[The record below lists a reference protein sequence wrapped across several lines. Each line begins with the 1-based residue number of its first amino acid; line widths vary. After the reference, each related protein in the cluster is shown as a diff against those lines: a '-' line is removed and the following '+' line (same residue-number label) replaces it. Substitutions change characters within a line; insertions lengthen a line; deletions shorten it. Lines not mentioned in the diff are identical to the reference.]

1 MGFWRRKKEGK
12 KVRERASTVHA
23 NPASSEAG
31 TRAAAIAMYGVLL
44 LAYSV
49 NAADRQLFP
58 LLAHD
63 VRVQYGFSLSD
74 TGLLTTIFTLG
85 LAVAGLPAGFLLARF
100 SRKTVLLLGIG
111 IFSTGTA
118 LTIFARGFP
127 DMLVYLAATGI
138 GEAMQLTVMIAIA
151 ANYFVGY
158 RAAAIGSMNVFFGL
172 GAFTGPIVGGLL
184 LTAYRTWHAPMLAF
198 ALVGFFMT
206 ALIALTVRPWFSETH
221 RAADARTDLLG
232 APTLL
237 NRNTIILTVLSV
249 IGGLSLFGFTGMY
262 PTYLREALHYT
273 PKAAGFVASFYGA
286 GALLSIGGGW
296 LGDRFSP
303 RVVLSA
309 AFFCIAGLGYLCFH
323 GSEAI
328 MPRAILTCAY
338 GAIGSGTI
346 YVNLAAYHVKAVRSS
361 LSSRASGMFVTSLY
375 AAAAAAGYLMGGI
388 ASHAGWALAGEIQIS
403 LLSAIAGSLALTLRS
418 DQMSK

>member
-1 MGFWRRKKEGK
+1 
-12 KVRERASTVHA
+12 
-23 NPASSEAG
+23 
-31 TRAAAIAMYGVLL
+31 MYGVLL

-85 LAVAGLPAGFLLARF
+85 LAVAGLPTGFLLARF
-100 SRKTVLLLGIG
+100 SRKTVLLLGVG

-118 LTIFARGFP
+118 LTVLARGFP

-172 GAFTGPIVGGLL
+172 GAFTGPILGGLL
-184 LTAYRTWHAPMLAF
+184 LTSTGNWHAPMIAF
-198 ALVGFFMT
+198 GIFGFLM
-206 ALIALTVRPWFSETH
+206 IAVISLSVRPWFSETH
-221 RAADARTDLLG
+221 RAANARTDLLG

-249 IGGLSLFGFTGMY
+249 IAGLVLFGFTGMY
-262 PTYLREALHYT
+262 PTYLRESLHYT
-273 PKAAGFVASFYGA
+273 PKAAGFVASFYGV
-286 GALLSIGGGW
+286 GALLLSIVGGW

-309 AFFCIAGLGYLCFH
+309 AFFCIAALGYLCFH
-323 GSEAI
+323 GSEAVG
-328 MPRAILTCAY
+328 PRTILTLAY

-403 LLSAIAGSLALTLRS
+403 LLSIFAGSLALTLRPER
-418 DQMSK
+418 MS

>member
-1 MGFWRRKKEGK
+1 
-12 KVRERASTVHA
+12 
-23 NPASSEAG
+23 
-31 TRAAAIAMYGVLL
+31 MYGVLL

-85 LAVAGLPAGFLLARF
+85 LAVAGLPTGYLLARF
-100 SRKTVLLLGIG
+100 SRKTVLLLGIA

-118 LTIFARGFP
+118 LTVLARGFP
-127 DMLVYLAATGI
+127 DMLGYLAATGI

-172 GAFTGPIVGGLL
+172 GAFSGPIVGGLL
-184 LTAYRTWHAPMLAF
+184 LTTYRNWHAPMIVF
-198 ALVGFFMT
+198 GLVGFLML
-206 ALIALTVRPWFSETH
+206 AAIALSVRPWFSETR
-221 RAADARTDLLG
+221 RAADSRTDHLG

-237 NRNTIILTVLSV
+237 NRNTIILTILSV
-249 IGGLSLFGFTGMY
+249 IGGLVLFGFTGMY
-262 PTYLREALHYT
+262 PTYLREGLHYT

-286 GALLSIGGGW
+286 GALLSIAGGW

-303 RVVLSA
+303 RAVLSV
-309 AFFCIAGLGYLCFH
+309 AFFCIAALGYLCFH
-323 GSEAI
+323 GSGAI
-328 MPRAILTCAY
+328 APQAILACAY

-346 YVNLAAYHVKAVRSS
+346 YVNLAAYHVKAVRSA

-388 ASHAGWALAGEIQIS
+388 ASHAGWAIAGELQIS
-403 LLSAIAGSLALTLRS
+403 LLAAVAGSLALTLRP
-418 DQMSK
+418 DQMTL

>member
-1 MGFWRRKKEGK
+1 
-12 KVRERASTVHA
+12 
-23 NPASSEAG
+23 
-31 TRAAAIAMYGVLL
+31 MYGVLL

-85 LAVAGLPAGFLLARF
+85 LAVAGLPTGYLLARF
-100 SRKTVLLLGIG
+100 SRKTVVLLGIG

-118 LTIFARGFP
+118 LTVMAHGFP

-172 GAFTGPIVGGLL
+172 GAFSGPILGGVL
-184 LTAYRTWHAPMLAF
+184 LTSYRSWHAPMIAF
-198 ALVGFFMT
+198 GIFGFLMI
-206 ALIALTVRPWFSETH
+206 AIIALSVRPWFSETQ
-221 RAADARTDLLG
+221 RAADARADRLG

-237 NRNTIILTVLSV
+237 NRNTIILTILSV
-249 IGGLSLFGFTGMY
+249 IGGLVLFGFTGMY
-262 PTYLREALHYT
+262 PTYLREGLHFT
-273 PKAAGFVASFYGA
+273 PKSAGFVASFYGA
-286 GALLSIGGGW
+286 GALLSIFGGW

-303 RVVLSA
+303 RIVLSA
-309 AFFCIAGLGYLCFH
+309 AFFCIATLGYLCFH
-323 GSEAI
+323 GSEAVLL
-328 MPRAILTCAY
+328 RALLTCAY

-346 YVNLAAYHVKAVRSS
+346 YVNLAAYHVKAVRGN

-388 ASHAGWALAGEIQIS
+388 AGRDGWAAAGEIQVS
-403 LLSAIAGSLALTLRS
+403 LLSVIAGALALALQPE
-418 DQMSK
+418 QMSL

>member
-1 MGFWRRKKEGK
+1 
-12 KVRERASTVHA
+12 
-23 NPASSEAG
+23 
-31 TRAAAIAMYGVLL
+31 MYGVLL

-85 LAVAGLPAGFLLARF
+85 LAVAGLPTGYLLARF

-118 LTIFARGFP
+118 LTVLALGFP

-172 GAFTGPIVGGLL
+172 GAFTGPILGGLL
-184 LTAYRTWHAPMLAF
+184 LTSYRNWHAPMIAF
-198 ALVGFFMT
+198 GIFGFLMI
-206 ALIALTVRPWFSETH
+206 AVIALTVRPWFSETH

-249 IGGLSLFGFTGMY
+249 IGGLVLFGFTGMY
-262 PTYLREALHYT
+262 PTYLREGAALH
-273 PKAAGFVASFYGA
+273 AQGSGICRQFLRSG
-286 GALLSIGGGW
+286 
-296 LGDRFSP
+296 
-303 RVVLSA
+303 SA
-309 AFFCIAGLGYLCFH
+309 ALHFRRLAGRPLLAASRVKRRVLLHRRLGYLCFH

-328 MPRAILTCAY
+328 VPHAILTCAY

-403 LLSAIAGSLALTLRS
+403 LLSVVAGSLALTLRP
-418 DQMSK
+418 DQMSL